1 MTRMRTA
8 AATPTRRKILQTLA
22 GGAGSMALIS
32 VIPRAAQAELLVPD
46 RVFDAMADRMGNL
59 NFQEG
64 AVVLTMPNRADTGL
78 SVPVTVGVP
87 DSPMTNENYVKSLH
101 MFTELNPQPL
111 VADYY
116 LTPRSGRAEIS
127 TRIRLAR
134 SQFVYAG
141 AVMSDN
147 TAWVSTFFVTVT
159 LGACAADIFLPD
171 AEEAVQRRQLERDG

>member
-1 MTRMRTA
+1 MTRLNTA
-8 AATPTRRKILQTLA
+8 AAKPSRRKVLQTLA

-46 RVFDAMADRMGNL
+46 LVFDAMVDRMGEL
-59 NFQEG
+59 GFKEG
-64 AVVLTMPNRADTGL
+64 TVALTMPNRADTGL
-78 SVPVTVGVP
+78 SVPVTVGIP
-87 DSPMTNENYVKSLH
+87 DAPMTNDNYVKSLH
-101 MFTELNPQPL
+101 LFTELNPQPL

-141 AVMSDN
+141 AVMSDES
-147 TAWVSTFFVTVT
+147 AWVSTFFVTVT

-171 AEEAVQRRQLERDG
+171 AQEAVRRRQLERDG